1 MTMDT
6 KTDCSDNLSATAGS
20 ELTTI
25 DILPKDPLSIYGKCI
40 TCPDLGISCKGINLA
55 LLQTISNVREHHR
68 RLRNC
73 RNIYMKQIFALTEN
87 EISNASVKDYFS
99 HEEKDFR
106 WTTVALIDNA
116 LTAICGAA
124 AGVMPDDVSPCP
136 ATASDMREQQLKF
149 TGQLQAAEEKCL
161 ELQASIAENERI
173 HAERLSAAQSAQQ
186 ERVEWLREDLKRW
199 RCAAF
204 ILIGI
209 TAAVIAAL
217 MAYIVLAG

>member
-1 MTMDT
+1 MTEET
-6 KTDCSDNLSATAGS
+6 KTEIAGSFSATTDS
-20 ELTTI
+20 QLSQI
-25 DILPKDPLSIYGKCI
+25 DIFPKDPLSIYAKCI
-40 TCPDLGISCKGINLA
+40 TCPDLGISCKGINLT
-55 LLQTISNVREHHR
+55 LLKTIANAREHHR
-68 RLRNC
+68 RLRNA
-73 RNIYMKQIFALTEN
+73 RKITMKQIFALTEN

-124 AGVMPDDVSPCP
+124 VGVMPEDVSPCP

-149 TGQLQAAEEKCL
+149 ASQLQAAEEKCL
-161 ELQASIAENERI
+161 GLQTTIAENERI
-173 HAERLSAAQSAQQ
+173 HAERLAAAQSYQQ
-186 ERVEWLREDLKRW
+186 ERFEWLREDLKRW

-204 ILIGI
+204 IMIGI